1 MSEAVWNTYSPY
13 WTHPEAL
20 KLSESPLGII
30 WKVSLVASA
39 FTCVF
44 LWMLKVVPVP
54 IKIGKIEDARERE
67 IKFKYYVGYIL
78 SWAHAPV
85 TAGLGAYFAWT
96 NGISYAGPNH
106 LGEKN
111 LVIVSPYTIG
121 SNIQY
126 SFGYFLFDTVC
137 GILMNYND
145 KFVTFHHCLALY
157 TDYIILNT

>member
-1 MSEAVWNTYSPY
+1 M
-13 WTHPEAL
+13 
-20 KLSESPLGII
+20 KLAESHLGIAC
-30 WKVSLVASA
+30 KVSLVAA
-39 FTCVF
+39 VFTCVF

-54 IKIGKIEDARERE
+54 IKIRKIEDAKERD

-85 TAGLGAYFAWT
+85 TALLGAYYAWT

-111 LVIVSPYTIG
+111 LVIVSRFFAPL
-121 SNIQY
+121 SQY

-137 GILMNYND
+137 GIAMNYND
-145 KFVTFHHCLALY
+145 KFVTFHHGLALY
-157 TDYIILNT
+157 TDYVILNT